1 MTTEALRETLC
12 WTNMMLGLSTS
23 MTLDEGPLSRGVAP
37 IQDSLLYEEV
47 LSAATFASL
56 ECGASV
62 LQTLW
67 KVRKPTA
74 GPPAGPLTSKARHRR
89 HRSSGLAND
98 HVLGKRCTG

>member
-1 MTTEALRETLC
+1 
-12 WTNMMLGLSTS
+12 MMLGLSTS

-37 IQDSLLYEEV
+37 IQGSLLYEEV

-74 GPPAGPLTSKARHRR
+74 GPPAGPPGDPLQEPTMLHQDYLQDQLNKAQAQEPKKGQAKKPAAK
-89 HRSSGLAND
+89 S
-98 HVLGKRCTG
+98 